1 MFTAPQTAD
10 SPTGTWSHAAV
21 FLAPSADA
29 PVNYLSTPSTPG
41 AAPATVY
48 LLPAADRDSIF
59 IPFFTT
65 KHGGTG
71 IGLALSRQIMV
82 RQGGNLEL
90 MDRPASGYTT
100 TFRLTFA

>member
-1 MFTAPQTAD
+1 MGHVSSSEKLMTSESNSYFSLFTHSLFISNNGAPI
-10 SPTGTWSHAAV
+10 
-21 FLAPSADA
+21 
-29 PVNYLSTPSTPG
+29 
-41 AAPATVY
+41 
-48 LLPAADRDSIF
+48 PAADRDSIF

-90 MDRPASGYTT
+90 MDRPESGYTT